1 MLLAADAGM
10 AELTAMPIATAATPT
25 DATSFW
31 IFTLTPFLCPRC
43 IQRGRYPGVS
53 VCKRNLPQSHAP

>member
-1 MLLAADAGM
+1 MAVLA
-10 AELTAMPIATAATPT
+10 AMPIATTATPT